1 MRRPLRGK
9 KFTPQVSREELLR
22 RTSEALKSSGADHHS
37 QASLMLGIAKLV
49 TASTDPSFVSL
60 QPHAKIRS
68 DSAWVRA
75 YSLVTAFLA
84 NFEMSLTAQAI
95 SLEVKEQKVLT
106 EPKFDTDVGGY
117 MEDLLSVSQALGE
130 IDFGQRVGVFV
141 GEREKA
147 RLKPVKRAPVQ
158 KASQP
163 PPKQS
168 AAPAAKPAPKPAPSP
183 AAKPVLK
190 QEQEP
195 AQVEKKSVGR
205 PPIPKPAV
213 EPKSPVKQEQPF
225 KKPTIR
231 DLSNAPAM
239 MRGLSSDFTD
249 ESDVSP
255 RKKEEEISVEDFDS
269 DPSPRESKKE
279 ESGAKSDGLE
289 DDMDDFVDVPEDDK
303 MEGSKVETSFAPQ
316 SPTRESDFDQ
326 SVDFVEPESLAQDS
340 DDDVGVDVDVPV
352 DDPVDE
358 SSKMMIQLPESSV
371 MEQPG
376 GDSDIDVFV
385 EGDSDV
391 DIVEDFDSN

>member
-1 MRRPLRGK
+1 
-9 KFTPQVSREELLR
+9 
-22 RTSEALKSSGADHHS
+22 
-37 QASLMLGIAKLV
+37 MLGIANLV

-60 QPHAKIRS
+60 QPHAKIRN

-95 SLEVKEQKVLT
+95 SLEVKEQKVPT
-106 EPKFDTDVGGY
+106 EAKFKPDVSDY
-117 MEDLLSVSQALGE
+117 MDDLLAVSQALGE

-147 RLKPVKRAPVQ
+147 KLKPVKRAPIQ

-168 AAPAAKPAPKPAPSP
+168 PAPAAKPTPASTAKPAPKPAPASTAKPPPVSTAKP
-183 AAKPVLK
+183 APVPAAKPAPASSAKPVLK
-190 QEQEP
+190 QEKEP
-195 AQVEKKSVGR
+195 EQVEKKSVGK

-255 RKKEEEISVEDFDS
+255 RKKEEISVEDFDS
-269 DPSPRESKKE
+269 EASPRQSKQE
-279 ESGAKSDGLE
+279 ESAAKSDALE
-289 DDMDDFVDVPEDDK
+289 DDMDDFVDVPEDEEMD
-303 MEGSKVETSFAPQ
+303 GSKVETSFAPQ